1 MKNLKGSISGGVDI
15 SHKGPKMSGK
25 AKDLMSFPGGM
36 PGPGAYGSVGNKVVG
51 KGMAE
56 YMAGE
61 PVGMKKYKDEGPKKS
76 KTMVKGPDGKMVPD
90 YAVDGKG
97 SGDLKKSSPGKYD
110 KIGPKKMSGESYD
123 MKQAY
128 NKNLTEGARFNYL
141 KNALHDKGGM
151 KKYKK

>member
-51 KGMAE
+51 KGMMK

-61 PVGMKKYKDEGPKKS
+61 PVGMKKYKDEGPKKEL
-76 KTMVKGPDGKMVPD
+76 VGKQKNLPEE
-90 YAVDGKG
+90 
-97 SGDLKKSSPGKYD
+97 LKKKIEAAPGKYD
-110 KIGPKKMSGESYD
+110 KKGPKKADYDKDMAEERIQIKDDKKKIFEDDKKKRES
-123 MKQAY
+123 
-128 NKNLTEGARFNYL
+128 E
-141 KNALHDKGGM
+141 GM